1 MAQHLSPIRT
11 PRKPAPPVAY
21 HNFQNSPKRDPSR
34 DSTVESAGQAADIFD
49 LYGAVGEDE
58 EVGDMMERLD
68 VRQSWTSGRNGVKG
82 ESVEGEEEGSSWEGP
97 MRALA
102 STPERQGR
110 WSMASENTPD
120 ISITSPPS
128 PSPPSAPSTR
138 PPSQPHTPSPRRR
151 NESQYS
157 AITVSTTDSPGRS
170 SQRLSP
176 ADTTGKPRS
185 SMSTGFSTTT
195 DGAQS
200 QTSVAGS
207 SRYPGEEEDS
217 FHVRST
223 YARLDAEGVHG
234 DGWDQGV
241 ERTRGGP
248 ATLNKRATM
257 LFATKSGDLGEKEKQ
272 YLSSLDRY
280 GFVKEPHR
288 NRSESRL
295 ASIPSAALSKVPKLP
310 SHSPLSGKPPVEP
323 NNNFGPSNGNCP
335 TANPPKSP
343 SLDGSEEDRAK
354 RKETERVGKWA
365 RMMKVKKRDPGGN
378 IAEWDWSHDRQGTKL
393 QNRVYKGIPDR
404 WRMAA
409 WWTLSD
415 GQAQQ
420 WKGKGKG
427 KASAPELIK
436 DYNDCINLPSTFD
449 VQIDLDVPRT
459 ISGHTMFVTRYGTG
473 QRNLWHVLHCFGQL
487 CETCGYVQGMGP
499 LAATL
504 LCYYEP
510 ERAYAL
516 MVRLHDVYGMHDIFE
531 PGFPGL
537 LEAFYVQERLMEWL
551 MPDVYQS
558 FQRNT
563 ISTTSWGTKWFITL
577 FVNTVPFSQQLRIW
591 DVLWMEGRD
600 VVIITSLAILWAFR
614 DLLAS
619 PHASFE
625 SILSLLSSYFVAEDE
640 DSLMQW
646 IHKVLALKGLR
657 GKMDGW
663 RVEWKG
669 LVKEGKS
676 DTALL

>member
-1 MAQHLSPIRT
+1 
-11 PRKPAPPVAY
+11 
-21 HNFQNSPKRDPSR
+21 
-34 DSTVESAGQAADIFD
+34 
-49 LYGAVGEDE
+49 
-58 EVGDMMERLD
+58 
-68 VRQSWTSGRNGVKG
+68 
-82 ESVEGEEEGSSWEGP
+82 
-97 MRALA
+97 
-102 STPERQGR
+102 
-110 WSMASENTPD
+110 MASENTPD
-120 ISITSPPS
+120 ISITSPPT

-157 AITVSTTDSPGRS
+157 AITVSTTDSPARS
-170 SQRLSP
+170 SQRLNP
-176 ADTTGKPRS
+176 ADTGGNGKPRS

-195 DGAQS
+195 DGARS

-207 SRYPGEEEDS
+207 SRYPGEEEDA

-248 ATLNKRATM
+248 AMLNHRATM
-257 LFATKSGDLGEKEKQ
+257 LFATKSGDLPEKEKQ

-323 NNNFGPSNGNCP
+323 TNNFGPSNGTCP
-335 TANPPKSP
+335 TANPPQSP
-343 SLDGSEEDRAK
+343 SLDGREEDRAK

-378 IAEWDWSHDRQGTKL
+378 IAEWDWSHEGQGAKL

-499 LAATL
+499 IAATL

-563 ISTTSWGTKWFITL
+563 ISSTSWGTKWFITL

-600 VVIITSLAILWAFR
+600 VIIITSLAILWAFR

-669 LVKEGKS
+669 LVKGGKG